1 MQRMEQE
8 KFGAQNEK
16 RFNGI
21 GGGWGW
27 LMKEREEI
35 DMMVFGGLRNQ
46 VDGSAIRWAVEMV
59 GRAGLEGGCRA
70 QFWISHLSA

>member
-21 GGGWGW
+21 GGGVGVAY
-27 LMKEREEI
+27 ERR
-35 DMMVFGGLRNQ
+35 GKR
-46 VDGSAIRWAVEMV
+46 
-59 GRAGLEGGCRA
+59 
-70 QFWISHLSA
+70 